1 MILSTNEELD
11 DEWKEDEGLRCSKC
25 LFYFS
30 NITKPYLLPCNHN
43 LCLNCIDDL
52 IKEKK
57 CFCPL
62 CKTPFKKEDRNKFKV
77 NFSFLNLVLKI
88 LKNKIILCKKCNK
101 VFYWKEHSQNC
112 NQKFFTEINQILI
125 EIKDLCAKSYQ
136 IIKYKEKYKNIIE
149 ISKLSSYNLINKI
162 MNKLNKI
169 DKKNY
174 NEKISLLLN
183 INLPNFNLDNAKKI
197 ILKFLENCQTYQN
210 LFNNKNDYEELIN
223 VLKKF
228 GINKKNKKILNL
240 KDYKNVNSKIIN
252 EDFDDENDSS
262 EEINGIA
269 NEGSIKNILYF
280 NKQNDI
286 NNYNNFILDEKNN
299 IAEKKGVLDDILN
312 IIKDDKPPPKIIVGL
327 NGVKILNKNKN
338 TLEDSIDEEIF
349 KKIKAKKAIHKRNN
363 NNDNFFKKIIYK
375 GKSNT
380 NNHNYFSKKL
390 KNISKNKNTNKSNKN
405 LLINSLIENININ
418 KQKLI
423 NDTEEDEDN
432 LNSNLNNSANL
443 SFKKLSKEEEQMM
456 IVNKLTKN
464 FNIVIDNNNKIK
476 FISNNNIENFSIIKE
491 EIENNSKLNNEKII
505 NDYNLLLENITNNY
519 KQNYQRF
526 FIGFEENTKNIF
538 LFDSRNQ
545 KILFKNFQ
553 NCIPNYSN
561 LNYSMGLNY
570 DDIDL
575 IYLTGGINLNNNKI
589 YSNLI
594 CLRFFSNKLEY
605 KEKLNFNRAFH
616 SSIYFDNK
624 LFLIGGINEKNE
636 ILHSCQVFNT
646 KNRKFKFLKQLNQAR
661 KCSSICIHNNNYLYV
676 FSGKNNNNILH
687 SIEYLNL
694 KNLED
699 DWQIFIPDDPGFI
712 WNPGI
717 NSQCISAEQN
727 KIFIFGGENNERQ
740 FINDCYVFD
749 PIKKVIYKNKDLK
762 VKSTFY
768 GQSCTICNNYLIA
781 LAFKNNK
788 NKINGIHI
796 YDLKKYKWI
805 FG

>member
-1 MILSTNEELD
+1 M
-11 DEWKEDEGLRCSKC
+11 
-25 LFYFS
+25 
-30 NITKPYLLPCNHN
+30 
-43 LCLNCIDDL
+43 
-52 IKEKK
+52 
-57 CFCPL
+57 
-62 CKTPFKKEDRNKFKV
+62 
-77 NFSFLNLVLKI
+77 
-88 LKNKIILCKKCNK
+88 
-101 VFYWKEHSQNC
+101 
-112 NQKFFTEINQILI
+112 
-125 EIKDLCAKSYQ
+125 KD
-136 IIKYKEKYKNIIE
+136 
-149 ISKLSSYNLINKI
+149 
-162 MNKLNKI
+162 
-169 DKKNY
+169 
-174 NEKISLLLN
+174 
-183 INLPNFNLDNAKKI
+183 
-197 ILKFLENCQTYQN
+197 
-210 LFNNKNDYEELIN
+210 
-223 VLKKF
+223 
-228 GINKKNKKILNL
+228 
-240 KDYKNVNSKIIN
+240 
-252 EDFDDENDSS
+252 
-262 EEINGIA
+262 
-269 NEGSIKNILYF
+269 
-280 NKQNDI
+280 
-286 NNYNNFILDEKNN
+286 
-299 IAEKKGVLDDILN
+299 
-312 IIKDDKPPPKIIVGL
+312 
-327 NGVKILNKNKN
+327 
-338 TLEDSIDEEIF
+338 LEDSIDEEIF
-349 KKIKAKKAIHKRNN
+349 KKIKAKKSIPKRNN
-363 NNDNFFKKIIYK
+363 NIKLFKKMAYK
-375 GKSNT
+375 GNSST
-380 NNHNYFSKKL
+380 NFHNYFSKKL
-390 KNISKNKNTNKSNKN
+390 IINNKIIKKNINNSNKN
-405 LLINSLIENININ
+405 LLINSLIEKININ

-432 LNSNLNNSANL
+432 VNSNLNNSANL

-456 IVNKLTKN
+456 IINKLTKN
-464 FNIVIDNNNKIK
+464 FNKVIDDNNKIK

-491 EIENNSKLNNEKII
+491 EIDNNSKLNNEKII
-505 NDYNLLLENITNNY
+505 NDYNLLLENIINNY

-526 FIGFEENTKNIF
+526 IIGFEENTKNIF
-538 LFDSRNQ
+538 LFDSRSQ
-545 KILFKNFQ
+545 KFLLKNFQ

-561 LNYSMGLNY
+561 LNYSMGLNF

-594 CLRFFSNKLEY
+594 CLRFYSNKLEF

-624 LFLIGGINEKNE
+624 LFLIGGTNEKNE

-762 VKSTFY
+762 VKSTFF

-781 LAFKNNK
+781 LSFKNNK

-796 YDLKKYKWI
+796 YDMKKYKWI